1 MNPIAKELQNKEVK
15 NEEMEELIS
24 RMKRMEAHMMRRNG
38 NTRRLIRNNN
48 RNNVDWSKMSCYTCG
63 KQGHTSKICRE
74 NQRGMNRK
82 NNQVNYLNEDYDEEY
97 DAYNMEYS
105 DYDEY
110 NEYENNEYDA
120 YEMENEDD
128 IEENDMYP
136 APIRK
141 SERNKDKVMN
151 DERDRRRNAKWQEQQ
166 QRVQGDRKGFT
177 QEQLQKAKE
186 TRRRNNL
193 CQNCGQYGH
202 FTTECKNEKVRLNR
216 RVPNT
221 EEFDPVKGFMNSNVL
236 INWGQYIKERPGVG
250 KKLRNELKY

>member
-1 MNPIAKELQNKEVK
+1 
-15 NEEMEELIS
+15 
-24 RMKRMEAHMMRRNG
+24 
-38 NTRRLIRNNN
+38 
-48 RNNVDWSKMSCYTCG
+48 
-63 KQGHTSKICRE
+63 
-74 NQRGMNRK
+74 MNRR
-82 NNQVNYLNEDYDEEY
+82 NNQVNYLSEDYDEEY

-110 NEYENNEYDA
+110 NEYESNEYDV

-128 IEENDMYP
+128 VEENDMYP
-136 APIRK
+136 APIRR

-151 DERDRRRNAKWQEQQ
+151 DERDRRRNVKWQEQQ
-166 QRVQGDRKGFT
+166 QRVQGNRKGFT

-216 RVPNT
+216 RIPNV
-221 EEFDPVKGFMNSNVL
+221 EEFDPVKGFMNSNVP
-236 INWGQYIKERPGVG
+236 INWGQYLNERPGVG
-250 KKLRNELKY
+250 KKLRNGLKY